1 MDAGLVDEPNDAR
14 GGAPAEEEETTPIAA
29 PRRIAV
35 ETSSPVPDSDDVEP
49 VEVMEGVEE
58 AAREDVL
65 EEVEDEDEF
74 WKPEDKDLVSL
85 ASRPGDCSVD

>member
-1 MDAGLVDEPNDAR
+1 MDAGQVDEPNDAR
-14 GGAPAEEEETTPIAA
+14 GGEEETTPKAA

-49 VEVMEGVEE
+49 VEGVGGVEE

-65 EEVEDEDEF
+65 EIVEDEDEF

-85 ASRPGDCSVD
+85 ASRPGNCSVD